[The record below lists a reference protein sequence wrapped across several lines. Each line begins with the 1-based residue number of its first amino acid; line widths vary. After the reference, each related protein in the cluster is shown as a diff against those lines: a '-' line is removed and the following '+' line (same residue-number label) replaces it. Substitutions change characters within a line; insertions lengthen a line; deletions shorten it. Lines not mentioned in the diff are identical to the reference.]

1 MMWAIDRA
9 VFKNKVWMREISR
22 IENVKFDGSK
32 IIEQLDKPMADAIY
46 QVR

>member
-1 MMWAIDRA
+1 MWAIDRA
-9 VFKNKVWMREISR
+9 VFKNKVWMRSP
-22 IENVKFDGSK
+22 ENVKFDGSK